1 MSKVSEAARQAWN
14 ALPEEIVASRSASRL
29 RRDVNGLLGRRRN
42 ERVIHTLEELDEILE
57 ELTVAASISDDQL
70 RQGFRSFRMEID
82 WPRPDDPYSDEYR
95 ASVLQLY
102 EWLHGS
108 PYSLANEDTG
118 FDLASAVDAPFPYS
132 TQSARTVG
140 DQLMAIG
147 HIVRVLDLPPG
158 SRVLELGAGWG
169 NPTLALAQMGHKVT
183 AIDISP
189 RFVELINARAAR
201 VNASVET
208 VLGDFSLLLE
218 LDDRFDAVLFFESF
232 HHCQNHLQL
241 LLALDRVVLP
251 GGRVLFAA
259 EPITKAFPLPWGLR
273 LDGESLWAIRRN
285 GWLELGFRRSYFEQT
300 LHRYGWKADFHSL
313 RQSPW
318 GEIFVATRR

>member
-1 MSKVSEAARQAWN
+1 MSKLSEAARYAWN
-14 ALPEEIVASRSASRL
+14 AMPEEVVGSRSVSRL
-29 RRDVNGLLGRRRN
+29 RRDIDGLLGRRAK

-57 ELTVAASISDDQL
+57 ELTIAASISDDQL
-70 RQGFRSFRMEID
+70 RQGFKTFRMDID
-82 WPRPDDPYSDEYR
+82 FPLPDDPYSAEYR
-95 ASVLQLY
+95 ASVLELY

-108 PYSLANEDTG
+108 PYSVANEDTA
-118 FDLASAVDAPFPYS
+118 FDFASAVDAPFPYS
-132 TQSARTVG
+132 THSAKTVG

-147 HIVRVLDLPPG
+147 HIIRMLDLAPG

-189 RFVELINARAAR
+189 RFTELINARAAR
-201 VNASVET
+201 VGASVET
-208 VLGDFSLLLE
+208 IEGDFSLIHE

-232 HHCQNHLQL
+232 HHCENHLDL
-241 LLALDRVVLP
+241 LSGLDRVVLP

-259 EPITKAFPLPWGLR
+259 EPITKSFPVPWGLR

-285 GWLELGFRRSYFEQT
+285 GWLELGFRRSYFDQT
-300 LHRYGWKADFHSL
+300 LNRYGWKTDFHNF

-318 GEIFVATRR
+318 GEIFLATRR

>member
-1 MSKVSEAARQAWN
+1 MSKLSEAARYAWN
-14 ALPEEIVASRSASRL
+14 SLPEEIVGSRSVSRL
-29 RRDVNGLLGRRRN
+29 RRDINGRLGRPAN
-42 ERVIHTLEELDEILE
+42 ERVIHTLDELDEILE
-57 ELTVAASISDDQL
+57 ELTVAASVSDDQL

-82 WPRPDDPYSDEYR
+82 FPQPDDPYSDEYR
-95 ASVLQLY
+95 VSVLQLY

-108 PYSLANEDTG
+108 PYSLANEETG

-169 NPTLALAQMGHKVT
+169 NPTLALAQMGHQVT
-183 AIDISP
+183 AIDISA

-208 VLGDFSLLLE
+208 IVGDFSTLHD
-218 LDDRFDAVLFFESF
+218 LDHRFDAVLFFESF
-232 HHCQNHLQL
+232 HHCENHLQL
-241 LLALDRVVLP
+241 LSGLDRVVLP

-259 EPITKAFPLPWGLR
+259 EPITKWFPLPWGLR

-300 LHRYGWKADFHSL
+300 LHRYGWKTDFHCL
-313 RQSPW
+313 RSSPW
-318 GEIFVATRR
+318 GEVFVATRQ